1 MFFDHLFCW
10 LDMHSGAITAVA
22 TAVIGIFT
30 VTIWRVAT
38 KQLKLTRQ
46 TERAYLSA
54 AGLMNATGFTVSV
67 TNNGKTPG
75 ELISVCAEFCN
86 DDAVPQNPVYDWA
99 TRRRQF
105 SPGES
110 EVYVFESAPL
120 PAHFSRPL
128 VYGAIK
134 YLDVW
139 QGEHIYGFVLRV
151 HLLPERGVAGDIP
164 EMPSSFFPR
173 S

>member
-1 MFFDHLFCW
+1 MFFEHLLCW
-10 LDMHSGAITAVA
+10 LDIHNGAITAVA
-22 TAVIGIFT
+22 TVAIGIFT
-30 VTIWRVAT
+30 VTIWCVAS

-46 TERAYLSA
+46 TERAYFSA

-75 ELISVCAEFCN
+75 ELIAVCAEFCN
-86 DDAVPQNPVYDWA
+86 DDAVPQIPVYAWA

-110 EVYVFESAPL
+110 NVPVFESAPL

-139 QGEHIYGFVLRV
+139 QREHIYGFVLRV
-151 HLLPERGVAGDIP
+151 HLPERGVAGDIP
-164 EMPSSFFPR
+164 EVPSNFFPR